1 MKCLIFI
8 RDITLNFETYII
20 TTSVLVIQTAIL
32 IGMCLEIFWGQ
43 KCSSPYF
50 RINNQENSHK
60 IQQQQQQQQQ
70 PYHTSVLF
78 ADKQYL
84 F

>member
-1 MKCLIFI
+1 M
-8 RDITLNFETYII
+8 
-20 TTSVLVIQTAIL
+20 LVIQTAIL
-32 IGMCLEIFWGQ
+32 TGMCLEIFWGH
-43 KCSSPYF
+43 KCNSPYF